1 MMTFRKTGSLLP
13 TAGEMAACTREPSRS
28 RSLKDRIEKYYAEH
42 RSDLPRPG
50 GDEPDLIRKYGEVMG
65 RLRMEEETVIEMLE
79 AFVSGDAQKVRDA
92 SIRIARRQEK
102 TFSAR

>member
-1 MMTFRKTGSLLP
+1 MAYRKTGVLLP

-28 RSLKDRIEKYYAEH
+28 RLLRERIEKYYSEL
-42 RSDLPRPG
+42 RSGLPRPG
-50 GDEPDLIRKYGEVMG
+50 RDEPDLIRKYGEVMG

-79 AFVSGDAQKVRDA
+79 AFVSGDAPKVRET
-92 SIRIARRQEK
+92 SVRIARRQGK